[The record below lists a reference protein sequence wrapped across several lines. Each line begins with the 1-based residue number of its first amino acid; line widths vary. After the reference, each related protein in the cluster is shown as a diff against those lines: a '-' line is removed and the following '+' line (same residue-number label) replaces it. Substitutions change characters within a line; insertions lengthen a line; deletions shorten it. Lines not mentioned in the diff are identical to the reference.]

1 MRAGQVAL
9 RCLLTSRPTRWP
21 LLKGIQEH
29 SSSEGVSAGWSAHC
43 SVRSIGLF
51 LWWEDGLLHFL
62 DSCGGGGS
70 WSKMPT
76 ASVLAHHVLVAA
88 LRRRHNPPLQDES
101 NVFLSLA
108 SNARPS
114 CYVVRVF
121 LQDNEFANGC
131 EGCVAAEFE
140 RRLVFFF
147 LTGGVEELQALADF
161 IVNVRAG
168 VSATRSAAVG
178 KTCFTIAVEAGIKG
192 ANVRAHHP
200 TFCTVLP
207 RRLDLIAS
215 HIEPSPCG
223 RNVVSKG
230 SRGRRAR
237 QLYSS
242 VEVSGGKK
250 CEPFGI

>member
-1 MRAGQVAL
+1 
-9 RCLLTSRPTRWP
+9 
-21 LLKGIQEH
+21 
-29 SSSEGVSAGWSAHC
+29 
-43 SVRSIGLF
+43 
-51 LWWEDGLLHFL
+51 
-62 DSCGGGGS
+62 
-70 WSKMPT
+70 MPT
-76 ASVLAHHVLVAA
+76 ASVLAHRVLVAA

-121 LQDNEFANGC
+121 LQDNEFADGY

-140 RRLVFFF
+140 CQLVF

-161 IVNVRAG
+161 IAGVRAG
-168 VSATRSAAVG
+168 VSATQSAAVG
-178 KTCFTIAVEAGIKG
+178 KTSFTLAVEAGVKG

-237 QLYSS
+237 QLHSS
-242 VEVSGGKK
+242 VEVSRGKK

>member
-1 MRAGQVAL
+1 
-9 RCLLTSRPTRWP
+9 
-21 LLKGIQEH
+21 
-29 SSSEGVSAGWSAHC
+29 
-43 SVRSIGLF
+43 
-51 LWWEDGLLHFL
+51 
-62 DSCGGGGS
+62 
-70 WSKMPT
+70 MPT
-76 ASVLAHHVLVAA
+76 ASVLAHRVLVAA
-88 LRRRHNPPLQDES
+88 LRRRHNPPLKDES
-101 NVFLSLA
+101 NVLLSLA

-121 LQDNEFANGC
+121 LQDNEFADGY
-131 EGCVAAEFE
+131 EGCVAAGFE
-140 RRLVFFF
+140 RRVFFF
-147 LTGGVEELQALADF
+147 FCTGGVEELQALADV
-161 IVNVRAG
+161 IAGVRAG

-178 KTCFTIAVEAGIKG
+178 KTSFTLAVGAGINE

-200 TFCTVLP
+200 TFCTVLL

-223 RNVVSKG
+223 CNVVSKG

-237 QLYSS
+237 QLHSS